1 MEDIRQKIRILLKE
15 KGVKMSN
22 ASIAIGQNQAYLQQ
36 FIRYGRPQKLS
47 ESARKGLALYL
58 GISEDELLDER
69 QKAEKKLLAAYPQS
83 ISNNSPVSLAI
94 INATACCG
102 NGIENET
109 ENVIG
114 FWQIPRDEYRAITT
128 AAPEHVK
135 MLRVFGDSME
145 GTLADGDWVLVDI
158 SRNYIDGD
166 GLFLIRM
173 SSGLAGKRI
182 QNTIGGKIVIKSD
195 NKKYDNIESS
205 AEEIPVIGKVIYTL
219 KAEKVG

>member
-109 ENVIG
+109 ENIVG
-114 FWQIPRDEYRAITT
+114 FWQIPRNEYRAITT
-128 AAPEHVK
+128 ADPECVK
-135 MLRVFGDSME
+135 MLRVQGDSME
-145 GTLADGDWVLVDI
+145 DTLSDGDWVLVDV
-158 SRNYIDGD
+158 SHNFLDSD
-166 GLFLIRM
+166 GLYLITKGAALSVKRLQTTV
-173 SSGLAGKRI
+173 SGEIL
-182 QNTIGGKIVIKSD
+182 IKSD
-195 NKKYDNIESS
+195 NKKYDTEKEFPKNVTV
-205 AEEIPVIGKVIYTL
+205 AGKVIYTL

>member
-1 MEDIRQKIRILLKE
+1 MANRLRQIREE
-15 KGVKMSN
+15 KNLTQEYV
-22 ASIAIGQNQAYLQQ
+22 
-36 FIRYGRPQKLS
+36 
-47 ESARKGLALYL
+47 ARKANTSSQQIGKLEKDERRLTVDWLIRLSPAL
-58 GISEDELLDER
+58 GCSPVEVVPELLGGLQLPPKDDR
-69 QKAEKKLLAAYPQS
+69 T
-83 ISNNSPVSLAI
+83 VHVAI

-109 ENVIG
+109 ENVVG

-145 GTLADGDWVLVDI
+145 GTLSDGDWVLVDI

-173 SSGLAGKRI
+173 TSGLAVKRI
-182 QNTIGGKIVIKSD
+182 QNSIGGKIVIKSD